1 MQAYRIETT
10 VEADG
15 TLKLGAVPFPAG
27 QRVEVIVLP
36 APAETTGGATR
47 CAGYRTDT
55 TVRPTRSPRRTGKRS
70 GDPARYTHSPC
81 RCP

>member
-36 APAETTGGATR
+36 APAETTGGPYPLRGLPYRYDRATDSVAEEDWEALR
-47 CAGYRTDT
+47 
-55 TVRPTRSPRRTGKRS
+55 
-70 GDPARYTHSPC
+70 
-81 RCP
+81 